1 MGPRQ
6 LDGELP
12 LRELTHSKELYE
24 SARRVITGGVH
35 SGVRF
40 QEPHPIYFKRAKGS
54 RVWDID
60 ENEYIDCI
68 VNMGACVL
76 GHGDPK
82 VLEAVTAQLSTG
94 LTAGLESELSV
105 RAAERISQIVPSA
118 EIVKFS
124 NTGTEAVM
132 HAIQIARGFT
142 GKNRIIK
149 IEGGYDGWY
158 DFTLVSVHPKSEES
172 GPADAPVAVSGS
184 RGIST
189 SAAKE
194 TIVIP
199 YNNLDAAETIVKRF
213 TKEAAGLVVE
223 PVAFNMGCVLPK
235 EGYLKG
241 LREITERH
249 DVLLIFDEVITGFR
263 LAPGGAQSYYKVTP
277 DISVFGK
284 AIANGFP
291 VSAVVGKKEV
301 MEITDPKK
309 GKVPFMGTYNA
320 SQTSLAA
327 CDASVRQ
334 LADGEVQSHL
344 HRASETLVK
353 GFNEIAG
360 AVGVAARMQGI
371 GGKFQVYFTNHEAT
385 DYRTAASSDEKKYAV
400 FQKAMMNRGIYFYH
414 GTSFPTHLFH
424 HGVSYAHSDEDLK
437 AVLNAIEESLKEVKR
452 SI

>member
-1 MGPRQ
+1 
-6 LDGELP
+6 LP
-12 LRELTHSKELYE
+12 LRDYTNSKVLYE

-54 RVWDID
+54 RIWDVD

-76 GHGDPK
+76 GHGDSK
-82 VLEAVTAQLSTG
+82 VLDAVAAQLSTG

-105 RAAERISQIVPSA
+105 RAAEGISQLVPSA

-158 DFTLVSVHPKSEES
+158 DFTLVSVHPRSEET
-172 GPADAPVAVSGS
+172 GPAEAPAAVSGS

-189 SAAKE
+189 AATKE

-199 YNNLDAAETIVKRF
+199 YNNLGAAETLVRKF
-213 TKEAAGLVVE
+213 AKEAAALIVE

-235 EGYLKG
+235 EGYLNG
-241 LREITERH
+241 LREITECH
-249 DVLLIFDEVITGFR
+249 DVLLIFDEVISGFR
-263 LAPGGAQSYYKVTP
+263 MAPGGAQSYYKVTP
-277 DISVFGK
+277 DLSVFGK

-291 VSAVVGKKEV
+291 VSAVVGKKEI

-309 GKVPFMGTYNA
+309 GKVAFMGTYNA
-320 SQTSLAA
+320 SQASLAA

-334 LADGEVQSHL
+334 LADGKVQSHL
-344 HRASETLVK
+344 HRASEILVK
-353 GFNEIAG
+353 GFDEAAR

-371 GGKFQVYFTNHEAT
+371 GGKFQVYFTNHEVT
-385 DYRTAASSDEKKYAV
+385 DYRSAALSDEEKYAA
-400 FQKAMMNRGIYFYH
+400 FQKAMVSRGIYFYH
-414 GTSFPTHLFH
+414 GASFPTHLFH

-437 AVLNAIEESLKEVKR
+437 TILRAAEESLGEMKR
-452 SI
+452 

>member
-1 MGPRQ
+1 
-6 LDGELP
+6 LP
-12 LRELTHSKELYE
+12 LRKYTNSKQLYE
-24 SARRVITGGVH
+24 CARHVITGGVH

-54 RVWDID
+54 RIWDVD
-60 ENEYIDCI
+60 KNEYIDCI

-82 VLEAVTAQLSTG
+82 VLDAVTRQLSTG

-105 RAAERISQIVPSA
+105 RAAEGISQLVPSA

-158 DFTLVSVHPKSEES
+158 DFTLVSVHPRSEET
-172 GPADAPVAVSGS
+172 GPPEAPAVVSGS
-184 RGIST
+184 RGIS
-189 SAAKE
+189 SAATRE

-199 YNNLDAAETIVKRF
+199 YNNLDAAETLVRKF
-213 TKEAAGLVVE
+213 AKEAAALIVE
-223 PVAFNMGCVLPK
+223 PVAFNMGCVLPR

-249 DVLLIFDEVITGFR
+249 DVLLIFDEVISGFR
-263 LAPGGAQSYYKVTP
+263 MAPGGAQSYYKVTP
-277 DISVFGK
+277 DLSVFGK

-291 VSAVVGKKEV
+291 VSAVVGKREI

-309 GKVPFMGTYNA
+309 GKVAFMGTYNA
-320 SQTSLAA
+320 SQASLAA

-334 LADGEVQSHL
+334 LADGKVQSHL
-344 HRASETLVK
+344 HRASEMLVK
-353 GFNEIAG
+353 GFDEAARAAG
-360 AVGVAARMQGI
+360 IAARMQGI
-371 GGKFQVYFTNHEAT
+371 GGKFQVYFANHEVT
-385 DYRTAASSDEKKYAV
+385 DYRSAALSDEEKYAV
-400 FQKAMMNRGIYFYH
+400 FQRAMINRGIYFYH
-414 GTSFPTHLFH
+414 GASFPTHLFH
-424 HGVSYAHSDEDLK
+424 HGVSYAHSDEDLESILRAAK
-437 AVLNAIEESLKEVKR
+437 ESLEGMTR
-452 SI
+452 